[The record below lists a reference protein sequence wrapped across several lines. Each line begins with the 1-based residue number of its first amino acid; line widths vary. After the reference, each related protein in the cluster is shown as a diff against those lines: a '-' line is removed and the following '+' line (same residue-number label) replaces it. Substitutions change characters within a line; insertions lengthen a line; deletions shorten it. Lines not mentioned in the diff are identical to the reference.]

1 MGTRAQF
8 NNARMTN
15 GNFLRKKEKQVLGLA
30 KVLQFVLRKVCVL
43 ITLKHLLLD
52 EYSSILVISS
62 VFGKEIIY
70 KTSNFNV
77 KVGAGFRL

>member
-52 EYSSILVISS
+52 EYSSILVI
-62 VFGKEIIY
+62 GKEIIY